1 MWLML
6 NTNVGDMPLDI
17 YSDYVGD
24 SLGIDFPWEYIVPV
38 FNVPTLLWQLDETRI
53 LGDGYGYH
61 KYTLT
66 STKNLNISARGNS
79 EQYIAI
85 MMELDSNIGNGL
97 YFGYGYNELSEVN
110 PEIILHTTGYGLFEF
125 QNGCQL

>member
-1 MWLML
+1 ML

-24 SLGIDFPWEYIVPV
+24 SLGIDFFWEYIVPV

-61 KYTLT
+61 YHIYNPKSLI
-66 STKNLNISARGNS
+66 ISASGGG
-79 EQYIAI
+79 EQYL
-85 MMELDSNIGNGL
+85 MMTEMDFNRGNGL
-97 YFGYGYNELSEVN
+97 FFGYCYIELSEVN
-110 PEIILHTTGYGLFEF
+110 PEFQNILHTTGYGLFEF
-125 QNGCQL
+125 QNGH